1 METID
6 VPIEPREAGSKR
18 AAGRLRREGK
28 LPGVFYGHKTDP
40 VPLQVSRKELSD
52 RIAELEGSHIIRM
65 KSTSALL
72 EDKVA
77 LIKEVQIHPV
87 TGDIVHLDLYEV
99 DLTQK
104 ISVKVP
110 FHFVGKAQGVVKG
123 GILQPVVREIEV
135 ECLPIDIPEFLDV
148 DVSSLE
154 IGQSLHVSDMQAP
167 KDVLITSDSGTTI
180 VTVVSPTV
188 EEAPKVEE
196 VPLVAPEEGAVPTPG
211 AEEKKEEEKEK
222 ESPGS

>member
-6 VPIEPREAGSKR
+6 VSIEPREAGSKR

-28 LPGVFYGHKTDP
+28 LPGVFYGRKTNP

-52 RIAELEGSHIIRM
+52 RIAELEGSHIIRI

-87 TGDIVHLDLYEV
+87 TGDVIHLDLYEI
-99 DLTQK
+99 DMTQK
-104 ISVKVP
+104 IAVKIP
-110 FHFVGKAQGVVKG
+110 LHFIGKAQGVVKG

-154 IGQSLHVSDMQAP
+154 IGQSLHVSDMRVP
-167 KDVLITSDSGTTI
+167 EDVLITSDVVTTL

-196 VPLVAPEEGAVPTPG
+196 APLVAPEEGEAPAPA
-211 AEEKKEEEKEK
+211 AEEKKVAEK
-222 ESPGS
+222 ESKDS

>member
-28 LPGVFYGHKTDP
+28 LPGVFYGRKTNP
-40 VPLQVSRKELSD
+40 VPLQVSRKELSV

-87 TGDIVHLDLYEV
+87 TGDVIHLDLYEI
-99 DLTQK
+99 DMTQK
-104 ISVKVP
+104 IVVKIP
-110 FHFVGKAQGVVKG
+110 LHFVGKAQGVVKG

-154 IGQSLHVSDMQAP
+154 IGQSLHVSDMRAP
-167 KDVLITSDSGTTI
+167 EGVLITSDMVATL

-196 VPLVAPEEGAVPTPG
+196 APLAVPEEGEAPAPA
-211 AEEKKEEEKEK
+211 AEEKKVEEKE
-222 ESPGS
+222 STGS

>member
-87 TGDIVHLDLYEV
+87 TGDVIHLDLYEI

-104 ISVKVP
+104 IAVKVP
-110 FHFVGKAQGVVKG
+110 LHFVGKAQGVVKG

-167 KDVLITSDSGTTI
+167 EDVLITSDSSTTI
-180 VTVVSPTV
+180 VTVVSPTI

-196 VPLVAPEEGAVPTPG
+196 VPLVAPEEAAVPAPG
-211 AEEKKEEEKEK
+211 EEEKKEEGKEK

>member
-6 VPIEPREAGSKR
+6 VPIEPRETGSKR

-28 LPGVFYGHKTDP
+28 LPGVFYGRKTNP

-52 RIAELEGSHIIRM
+52 RIAELEGSHIIRI

-87 TGDIVHLDLYEV
+87 TGDVIHLDLYEI
-99 DLTQK
+99 DMTQK
-104 ISVKVP
+104 IAVKIQL
-110 FHFVGKAQGVVKG
+110 HFIGKAQGVVKG
-123 GILQPVVREIEV
+123 GILQPVIREIEV

-154 IGQSLHVSDMQAP
+154 IGQSLHVSDMRVP
-167 KDVLITSDSGTTI
+167 EDVLITSDVVTTL

-196 VPLVAPEEGAVPTPG
+196 APLVAPEEGEAPAPAAG
-211 AEEKKEEEKEK
+211 EKKVEEKESK
-222 ESPGS
+222 DS

>member
-1 METID
+1 METIE

-28 LPGVFYGHKTDP
+28 LPGVFYGQKIDP
-40 VPLQVSRKELSD
+40 VPLQVNRKELSN

-77 LIKEVQIHPV
+77 LIKEVQVHPV
-87 TGDIVHLDLYEV
+87 TGEVLHLDLYEI

-104 ISVKVP
+104 ITVKVP
-110 FHFVGKAQGVVKG
+110 LHFVGKPQGVVKG

-135 ECLPIDIPEFLDV
+135 ECLPIDIPEILDV

-154 IGQSLHVSDMQAP
+154 IGQSLHASDMSVQEG
-167 KDVLITSDSGTTI
+167 VLITSDMATTL

-196 VPLVAPEEGAVPTPG
+196 AALAAPEEAGAVAP
-211 AEEKKEEEKEK
+211 AADEKKEEEK
-222 ESPGS
+222 GSTGS

>member
-28 LPGVFYGHKTDP
+28 LPGVFYGRKTNP

-87 TGDIVHLDLYEV
+87 TGDVIHLDLYEI
-99 DLTQK
+99 DMTQK
-104 ISVKVP
+104 IAVKIP
-110 FHFVGKAQGVVKG
+110 LHFVGKAQGVVKG

-148 DVSSLE
+148 EVSSLE
-154 IGQSLHVSDMQAP
+154 IGQSLHVSDMRP
-167 KDVLITSDSGTTI
+167 PEGVLITSEMVATLVSI
-180 VTVVSPTV
+180 VSPTV

-196 VPLVAPEEGAVPTPG
+196 APVAALEEGVAPAPA
-211 AEEKKEEEKEK
+211 AEEKKEEEKESK
-222 ESPGS
+222 GS

>member
-28 LPGVFYGHKTDP
+28 LPGVFYGRKTDP
-40 VPLQVSRKELSD
+40 IPLQVGKKELSD

-87 TGDIVHLDLYEV
+87 TGDVIHLDLYEI

-104 ISVKVP
+104 IGVKVP
-110 FHFVGKAQGVVKG
+110 LHFVGKAQGVVQG

-167 KDVLITSDSGTTI
+167 EDVLIASDSGTTI

-196 VPLVAPEEGAVPTPG
+196 VPLVAPEEAAVPTPG